1 MGRWEEE
8 KGKSPGARNILDWHT
23 QQKINKKEIK
33 KEIVTKK
40 KGVR

>member
-8 KGKSPGARNILDWHT
+8 KGKAPEARKKLDWHT
-23 QQKINKKEIK
+23 QQKINN
-33 KEIVTKK
+33 KEIVTQK